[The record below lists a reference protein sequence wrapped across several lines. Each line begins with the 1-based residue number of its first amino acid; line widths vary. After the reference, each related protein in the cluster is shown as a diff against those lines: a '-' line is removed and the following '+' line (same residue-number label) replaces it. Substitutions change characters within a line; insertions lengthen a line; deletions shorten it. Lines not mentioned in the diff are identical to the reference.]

1 VENAVDYG
9 GHSVIEVGFVV
20 AGKKLSQCRSE
31 MWNVSVIV
39 VPQNEIDSRGPVV
52 GEVLVAWGVE
62 EGVGVIV
69 RQSVVVLV
77 ECSVGYGDAKRSV
90 MV

>member
-1 VENAVDYG
+1 
-9 GHSVIEVGFVV
+9 
-20 AGKKLSQCRSE
+20 
-31 MWNVSVIV
+31 MIV